1 MTSSLLTDRG
11 SCCVVCWPSCHISI
25 HVLFLTNFSFWASNG
40 QVFVSLMISHHLEV
54 KLNKNSRQDET
65 SLSDNAKKQSNTM
78 LSLMATKKL
87 LIGWQEVPWFSQQK
101 NSNIA
106 WIGIYFHTFLSLCLI
121 ESNVIMISFL
131 RIRERLLQ
139 ITYC

>member
-1 MTSSLLTDRG
+1 MRG
-11 SCCVVCWPSCHISI
+11 SCRVVCWPTSCHISI
-25 HVLFLTNFSFWASNG
+25 HVLFLTNFSFGASNG

-54 KLNKNSRQDET
+54 KFNKNSRQDET

-78 LSLMATKKL
+78 LSLMATKNL
-87 LIGWQEVPWFSQQK
+87 LIGLLQEVPWFSPK
-101 NSNIA
+101 KFNIA

-121 ESNVIMISFL
+121 ESNVIMIRFL
-131 RIRERLLQ
+131 RIRERFVQ